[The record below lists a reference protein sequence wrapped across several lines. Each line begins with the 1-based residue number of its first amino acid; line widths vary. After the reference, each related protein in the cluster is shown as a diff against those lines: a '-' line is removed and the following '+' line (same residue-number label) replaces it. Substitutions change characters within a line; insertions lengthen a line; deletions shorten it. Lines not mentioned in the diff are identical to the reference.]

1 MARCLTILRW
11 RPKRDHFLACL
22 GNAYKV
28 VLFGRVFLN
37 LRLYS
42 LCTGTYST
50 VGQASQVHFMRCR
63 LLYNWSGSTTIG
75 SRAAACM
82 RCVCSGLEWHEWVY
96 SLCTGTYST
105 VGQTSQVH
113 YSNHRI
119 SSIAT
124 SHCIQ
129 EYYQNRHTG
138 IQTDTRQR
146 PGTTRGHGL
155 RTTLGSHRSIISQFR
170 SWYSTTP

>member
-1 MARCLTILRW
+1 M
-11 RPKRDHFLACL
+11 
-22 GNAYKV
+22 

-75 SRAAACM
+75 STAAACM

-96 SLCTGTYST
+96 SLCTGTYPT
-105 VGQTSQVH
+105 VGQASQVH